1 MSTTLNNNFVD
12 KGVSNIYLFI
22 YLCFIRNKN
31 LLNKFNSTKRMRYP
45 SKRSQ
50 KLKKEKAKEQRKIK
64 IVKIRTNSLL

>member
-1 MSTTLNNNFVD
+1 
-12 KGVSNIYLFI
+12 
-22 YLCFIRNKN
+22 
-31 LLNKFNSTKRMRYP
+31 MRYP